1 MTEQHISR
9 ASINKIMSVLHD
21 SLKNDLSLAQDLLN
35 FLSERNISIP
45 TLTKEELSE
54 LIPVSFK
61 NKNSGEQINKLKNS
75 FEDIHGGEHIL

>member
-21 SLKNDLSLAQDLLN
+21 SLKNDLSLAQDLLS
-35 FLSERNISIP
+35 FLKDRNISIP
-45 TLTKEELSE
+45 SLTKEELSE

-61 NKNSGEQINKLKNS
+61 NKNSGEQIDKLRNS